1 MESKKVE
8 LTNDEYELIFSA
20 LELYGMNYGYV
31 TPYDKSRKMVRKIDA
46 LEFKL
51 SAVFEPQN

>member
-31 TPYDKSRKMVRKIDA
+31 TPYDKSRKMVRKIGA

-51 SAVFEPQN
+51 SAVFEP

>member
-8 LTNDEYELIFSA
+8 LTN
-20 LELYGMNYGYV
+20 
-31 TPYDKSRKMVRKIDA
+31 MVRKIDA

>member
-1 MESKKVE
+1 MENKNIE
-8 LTNDEYELIFSA
+8 LTNDDYELIFSA
-20 LELYGMNYGYV
+20 LELYGVNYGYI
-31 TPYDKSRKMVRKIDA
+31 TSYDESREMIRKIET